1 MEREFGS
8 GKIRLVQGDITK
20 ESTDAIVNAANPT
33 LLGGGGVD
41 GAIHRTGGPA
51 ILAECKA
58 IRASQ
63 GGCSPGGGG
72 RTDTRSRRPRPWPSP
87 PSPRFCGRRRKRPGW
102 SDSSSSM
109 WKRSE
114 HTGRPSISCEGLKRL
129 DLSEE
134 MAHGA
139 HVDDALRFAVYPQQ
153 VVHLVVEEGGH
164 LAASKPEPDGR
175 QRQILRDVPSVEV
188 DVPVGP
194 LAVFPLRARED
205 GRPDERGGGLGA
217 ELLEQRRAG
226 KIPPEIPRGHLL
238 EKVAGD
244 AVMVHTARCSF
255 HAVGNHVGIDRV
267 QGTGGGDGSELM
279 APLLPLD
286 AR

>member
-1 MEREFGS
+1 
-8 GKIRLVQGDITK
+8 
-20 ESTDAIVNAANPT
+20 
-33 LLGGGGVD
+33 
-41 GAIHRTGGPA
+41 
-51 ILAECKA
+51 
-58 IRASQ
+58 
-63 GGCSPGGGG
+63 
-72 RTDTRSRRPRPWPSP
+72 
-87 PSPRFCGRRRKRPGW
+87 
-102 SDSSSSM
+102 M

-114 HTGRPSISCEGLKRL
+114 HTGSPSISCEGLPRL

-134 MAHGA
+134 MAHDA

-175 QRQILRDVPSVEV
+175 QRQILRDVPRVEV

-238 EKVAGD
+238 AQVSEEAGGSPPRRF
-244 AVMVHTARCSF
+244 AA
-255 HAVGNHVGIDRV
+255 
-267 QGTGGGDGSELM
+267 GTGSPRKGNGP
-279 APLLPLD
+279 AIQ
-286 AR
+286 AREAG